1 MTPLPRWVAAVDRL
15 TEASGRA
22 LRWLVL
28 AMTLVGAYQAVAR
41 YLGRPLGVNLTSNA
55 GNELQWYL
63 YSALFLLGGAYA
75 LRHDAHV
82 RVDVWYARWPARR
95 RALLDLA
102 ALLLFVLPFALLVVG
117 LSWRSVAASWALGE
131 WSSDP
136 GGLPRA
142 PVKTLVP
149 LAFALLTL
157 QAVAEAVRRWLVLRG
172 RVTPEAAA
180 PREEWREVEL

>member
-1 MTPLPRWVAAVDRL
+1 MSPLPRWVQVLDRWVDAL
-15 TEASGRA
+15 GRA

-28 AMTLVGAYQAVAR
+28 AMTLVGAYQALAR

-82 RVDVWYARWPARR
+82 RVDVWYARLSPRR
-95 RALLDLA
+95 RAFVDLV
-102 ALLLFVLPFALLVVG
+102 ALLLFVLPFAVLVIV
-117 LSWRSVAASWALGE
+117 LAWRPVAFAWAIGE
-131 WSSDP
+131 RSSDP

-142 PVKTLVP
+142 PIKTLVP
-149 LAFALLTL
+149 VAFALLAL
-157 QAVAEAVRRWLVLRG
+157 QALAEATRRWLVLRG
-172 RVTPEAAA
+172 RFTPEVTGPAD
-180 PREEWREVEL
+180 EWREVEL